1 MVGHIGQVA
10 VVGSMSMDTT
20 VVVDRFPGP
29 GETLLASEL
38 RKAPGGKGGNQAVA
52 AARAGGAPVR
62 MIGAVGADPDGETL
76 LAAMTSDGVDTSWI
90 KRTDQPTGIALIT
103 LDAAAE
109 NQIVVAAG
117 SNALVSLAD
126 ASALAGVGVV
136 LGQLEIPQASLAAA
150 VRLRPEGCW
159 FVLNAAP
166 AAEVSDE
173 LAREIDLLVVNE
185 HEAKVVAG
193 QDTVEAAL
201 EVLLARFPRVLV
213 TLGSRGSRYLA
224 EGEDVFTPAR
234 QVPVVDTVAAGDSF
248 VGVFAAGIAR
258 GDTLK
263 VALEEATVAAGLTVG
278 REGAQPAI
286 PTRDE
291 VLAAR

>member
-1 MVGHIGQVA
+1 MGHIGQVA

-38 RKAPGGKGGNQAVA
+38 RKGPGGKGGNQAVA
-52 AARAGGAPVR
+52 AARAGGAQVR
-62 MIGAVGADPDGETL
+62 MIGSVGDDPDGGAL
-76 LAAMTSDGVDTSWI
+76 LGAMASDGVDTQWI
-90 KRTDQPTGIALIT
+90 KQTDQPTG
-103 LDAAAE
+103 DAAAE

-117 SNALVSLAD
+117 SNSLVSLAD

-166 AAEVSDE
+166 AAEVCDE

-193 QDTVEAAL
+193 RDTVDAAL

-213 TLGSRGSRYLA
+213 TLGARGSRYLA
-224 EGEDVFTPAR
+224 DGQDLFTPAR
-234 QVPVVDTVAAGDSF
+234 EVPVVDTVAAGDSF
-248 VGVFAAGIAR
+248 VGVFAAGVAR
-258 GDTLK
+258 GDALE